1 MLAALALFQTI
12 SAVDLA
18 YDPANSAVRDAVLDV
33 AYTDD
38 GERRPVLSNDIIALG
53 TLARHELV
61 YGGTPETAPELGPE
75 LVYAD
80 DISGYWTA
88 AYDCFAPALACTEDT
103 ETLASA
109 APNGEIVWLSRNQR
123 EDSAA
128 VEEFLERGFTK
139 LDAQTIWSPY
149 ERDTYEITLLR
160 APESR

>member
-1 MLAALALFQTI
+1 MALFQTV
-12 SAVDLA
+12 SAVELA

-53 TLARHELV
+53 TLATHELV
-61 YGGTPETAPELGPE
+61 DGEAGETAPELGPE

-80 DISGYWTA
+80 DISGYWSA
-88 AYDCFAPALACTEDT
+88 AYDCFDPALACTEDT
-103 ETLASA
+103 EALASS
-109 APNGEIVWLSRNQR
+109 APDGEIVWLSRNQG

-128 VEEFLERGFTK
+128 VKDLLECGFTK
-139 LDAQTIWSPY
+139 VDAQTIWSPY
-149 ERDTYEITLLR
+149 ERDTYVITLLR